1 MCYNSHIKVEATMN
15 KSFINKMFK
24 ALCGVTA
31 ASFVASF
38 LAISVKA
45 DAYYGITIDGDFS
58 DWDGV
63 IKYDCLSE
71 SSDVNSVAMVWDG
84 DWVYVYMDE
93 VQQNSASW
101 SSDHW
106 NTHGQFNI
114 KTDLGYV
121 LVISVKDNGKAGN
134 IIEVTDVETGKVYNA
149 DNGGIQVAFNSDYS
163 VWGAPSLT
171 EIAIPSS
178 LLPQYSSTINF
189 GYYLGHNIVK
199 DVADCSAYIIDD
211 PTPTPE
217 PDDPTPTPDPDEPTP
232 TPDPDDDPTPTPE
245 PDDDPT
251 PTPTSAP
258 YNDGSGIVIDGD
270 YHDWDYYPVTTI
282 QYDTA
287 GMNNNYNDAE
297 GSIYTNDGIAYVH
310 CIANEFSKQ
319 DTGYKYG
326 TEFLEVTVIFG
337 YTHTKLIAIEL
348 GPDGSLDWSSS
359 RARSMS
365 EGTHHYALFYF
376 SDAGLSSNINDI
388 SSLDH
393 YLGEMYVTIEDH
405 QDETEFWFDIAALA
419 ECGNIEPDESQS
431 IFVHFHRVGWPM
443 LETSGVSTGPVFVA
457 VLSTVAAGSFITL
470 NRRKKDK

>member
-1 MCYNSHIKVEATMN
+1 MANC
-15 KSFINKMFK
+15 FK
-24 ALCGVTA
+24 GRMIRVLSGIA
-31 ASFVASF
+31 AAAFAVSG
-38 LAISVKA
+38 LAVSVNA
-45 DAYYGITIDGDFS
+45 DSYSGITIDGDFS
-58 DWDGV
+58 DWDSV
-63 IKYDCLSE
+63 VKYGCISA
-71 SSDVNSVAMVWDG
+71 SSHVNEAAMVWDG
-84 DWVYVYMDE
+84 DWIYIYIDE
-93 VQQNSASW
+93 EQQNSASW

-106 NTHGQFNI
+106 NTNGQFNI

-121 LVISVKDNGKAGN
+121 LVITFENNGAAGN
-134 IIEVTDVETGKVYNA
+134 IIEVTDVETGAVYNA
-149 DNGGIQVAFNSDYS
+149 ANGGIKVAFNSEYS
-163 VWGAPSLT
+163 TWEAPTLT

-189 GYYLGHNIVK
+189 GYYLGGNIITG
-199 DVADCSAYIIDD
+199 VADCSGYIHVDPDDPTPTPDPDEPTPVPDPDD

-217 PDDPTPTPDPDEPTP
+217 PDDPTPTPEP
-232 TPDPDDDPTPTPE
+232 DDPTPT
-245 PDDDPT
+245 T
-251 PTPTSAP
+251 AP

-287 GMNNNYNDAE
+287 GMSNNYNDAE
-297 GSIYTNDGIAYVH
+297 GSIYQRDGIAYVH

-393 YLGEMYVTIEDH
+393 YLGDMYVTIEDH